1 MGCSYIGCR
10 RSIQPVFVLVL
21 MAMIAPW
28 LEAASGAQRS
38 TKATSTRGA
47 NPRPTSTV
55 PTQAGTGTESG
66 CSVKA
71 TNYLGWNAE
80 QLSNKWVTLEVVPQI
95 GGRLIQVNFGGH
107 DLLYVNPSLHGQ
119 VIPAGT
125 RGGEHNYG
133 GDKIW
138 PLPEGNQDEQ
148 HWSGAGGH
156 LDGGAFTLR
165 VLSRTPNKCAVRLTG
180 PVNEEIGQRYIR
192 DISIDGDTP
201 LISFHVVMQNM
212 SGYPQTWSEQTV
224 TEYAV
229 SEPVGSENFDK
240 KWYGVVEVN
249 PRSAYPI
256 DSPDAPRSVDD
267 CVKPAGS
274 PKPLNEYPRY
284 YHVRS
289 GPDENDAYEIRDGT
303 LRVHW
308 NDIVQEVWIDSTSGW
323 LAAVNGDNGDTVV
336 ERHAIDPNHEYPGKA
351 SIIFYSSG
359 EPCARP
365 GQGPANREGPFV
377 EGEVNS
383 PMVTLGPGETYAMD
397 TTWYPTRMTDDFK
410 TTTWSGVIGKA
421 LTATRTADGLVLSGE
436 FGVFYAGNLV
446 AHLYPRTSEN
456 DTVKLMSVVPTKE
469 VHLQTTIPAPPSI
482 SRVSVHLVDE
492 KGMDRGPLGE
502 VLVNPPPPHRQP
514 EQ

>member
-1 MGCSYIGCR
+1 M
-10 RSIQPVFVLVL
+10 L
-21 MAMIAPW
+21 IATLANLP
-28 LEAASGAQRS
+28 AAANGVQRS
-38 TKATSTRGA
+38 AKATSRTGT
-47 NPRPTSTV
+47 NPRPTSTI
-55 PTQAGTGTESG
+55 PIQASTGRESG

-71 TNYLGWNAE
+71 THYLGWDAE
-80 QLSNKWVTLEVVPQI
+80 QLSNRWVTLEIVPQI
-95 GGRLIQVNFGGH
+95 GGRLIQASFGGH
-107 DLLYVNPSLHGQ
+107 DLLYVNPLLHGQ
-119 VIPAGT
+119 VIPPGGP
-125 RGGEHNYG
+125 GGEHNYG

-138 PLPEGNQDEQ
+138 PLPEGSQDEQ
-148 HWSGAGGH
+148 HWADAGGY

-180 PVNEEIGQRYIR
+180 PVNKEIGQRYIR

-201 LISFHVVMQNM
+201 LISFHIVMQNM

-229 SEPVGSENFDK
+229 SEPAGSENFDK

-249 PRSAYPI
+249 PHSAYPI
-256 DSPDAPRSVDD
+256 DSVDAPRSVDD
-267 CVKPAGS
+267 CDKPTGG
-274 PKPLNEYPRY
+274 PKPLSEYPKY

-289 GPDENDAYEIRDGT
+289 GPDVNDAYEVKDGT

-308 NDIVQEVWIDSTSGW
+308 NDIVQEVWIDSPSGW
-323 LAAVNGDNGDTVV
+323 LAAVNGDTGYTVV
-336 ERHAIDPNHEYPGKA
+336 ERHAIDPNREYPGKA

-359 EPCARP
+359 EPCARRGRKP
-365 GQGPANREGPFV
+365 GPREGPFV

-383 PMVTLGPGETYAMD
+383 PMVTLDPGETYAMD

-446 AHLYPRTSEN
+446 AHLYPRTSE
-456 DTVKLMSVVPTKE
+456 DHTVKLMHVAPTEE
-469 VHLQTTIPAPPSI
+469 VQLQTTIPVPPYT
-482 SRVSVHLVDE
+482 SRVSVHLVDD
-492 KGMDRGPLGE
+492 KGVDRGPLGE
-502 VLVNPPPPHRQP
+502 VLVNPPPPRRQP